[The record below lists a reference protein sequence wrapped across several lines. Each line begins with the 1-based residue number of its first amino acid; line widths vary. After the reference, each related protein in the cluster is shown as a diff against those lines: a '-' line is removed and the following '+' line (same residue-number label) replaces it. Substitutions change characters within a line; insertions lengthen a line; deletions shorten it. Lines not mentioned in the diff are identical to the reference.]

1 MNSRKRPLARKIEL
15 VEQQLNGELLIY
27 DLRINKAYCLNE
39 TSTLVYQLC
48 NGKNTVAEISNLI
61 SKKLN
66 QPVTEDLVWL
76 ALDGFKKDNLLEQS
90 EQFEI
95 NFNNLSRRQVIRKIG
110 LGSMVMLPLISSLV
124 APTSAQA
131 QSTNLPCWQPVPLLR
146 SALREIVLITLDA
159 AFPQPLLE

>member
-48 NGKNTVAEISNLI
+48 NGKNTVSEISNLI

-66 QPVTEDLVWL
+66 QPVTEDLV
-76 ALDGFKKDNLLEQS
+76 
-90 EQFEI
+90 
-95 NFNNLSRRQVIRKIG
+95 
-110 LGSMVMLPLISSLV
+110 
-124 APTSAQA
+124 
-131 QSTNLPCWQPVPLLR
+131 
-146 SALREIVLITLDA
+146 
-159 AFPQPLLE
+159 